1 MTAFLEKLQTAGLSS
16 LGAREISILQ
26 VNLGYRCNMAC
37 KHCHAEA
44 GPART
49 EEMDDVTARHVL
61 RILGEGAIRTLDL
74 TGGAPE
80 LNPHFRR
87 ILRESASMGIR
98 TVVRSNLTVLFEEGM
113 TDLPEMFAAT
123 GAEVVASVP
132 YYTEDT
138 VDRVRGKGTFC
149 RSLQALKLLNSLGYG
164 MDSSGLV
171 LNLVY
176 NPPGAYLAPPQKNLE
191 EEYRKILAERHGI
204 HFNNLYTFT
213 NMPIGRFRHFLVRSG
228 NLGRYQSSLVNA
240 FNAGT
245 LDGLMCRH
253 LVSVSWNGSL
263 HDCDFNQIL
272 GIPLAKDC
280 PQRIEEFDYSR
291 LSERK
296 IVVGDHCFGCTAGQ
310 GST

>member
-204 HFNNLYTFT
+204 HFNNLYT
-213 NMPIGRFRHFLVRSG
+213 
-228 NLGRYQSSLVNA
+228 
-240 FNAGT
+240 
-245 LDGLMCRH
+245 
-253 LVSVSWNGSL
+253 
-263 HDCDFNQIL
+263 
-272 GIPLAKDC
+272 
-280 PQRIEEFDYSR
+280 
-291 LSERK
+291 
-296 IVVGDHCFGCTAGQ
+296 
-310 GST
+310 